1 MDGQRTVT
9 DPCLTDRRAL
19 LAGAAALLAAPAQA
33 SAQDEEDD
41 AGEADVRYVANLL
54 TRMAIRVSL
63 NGVQDLLFV
72 IDTGAERTVVATEVA
87 EQLGLRPG
95 PMQLIHGVTAA
106 VTAPSVHIERLTLA
120 GRTLHGLTSPIFPR
134 AALGADGLVGLDALA
149 SFELRID
156 LERRTVGLR
165 PATDQLLSI
174 NPVERTTG
182 TRLNRPTN
190 ARAARFGQMLLPV
203 EIEGVR
209 MDAFIDSGAQY
220 SIGNRA
226 LLRALGPRERV
237 ASPSGDPRVHG
248 VGGATLSGDA
258 HRVRGMRIA
267 GRRLGG
273 MRLTFADLHVF
284 DALGLQAQPALLLG
298 ADILARFNRI
308 SLNFARSEVSLSA
321 PRRLSV

>member
-1 MDGQRTVT
+1 MVGQRTVT
-9 DPCLTDRRAL
+9 VPGLTDRRTL
-19 LAGAAALLAAPAQA
+19 LAGAAVVLVAPARA
-33 SAQDEEDD
+33 SAQEDED

-54 TRMAIRVSL
+54 TRMAIRVGL

-87 EQLGLRPG
+87 AQLGLPSG

-106 VTAPSVHIERLTLA
+106 VTAPSVHVERLTLA
-120 GRTLHGLTSPIFPR
+120 GRTLHGLTAPTFPR
-134 AALGADGLVGLDALA
+134 AALGADGLIGLDALA
-149 SFELRID
+149 HFELRID

-182 TRLNRPTN
+182 TRLNRPTT
-190 ARAARFGQMLLPV
+190 ARVARFGQMLLPV

-258 HRVRGMRIA
+258 HRVRGLRVA

-308 SLNFARSEVSLSA
+308 SLNFARSQVSLSA